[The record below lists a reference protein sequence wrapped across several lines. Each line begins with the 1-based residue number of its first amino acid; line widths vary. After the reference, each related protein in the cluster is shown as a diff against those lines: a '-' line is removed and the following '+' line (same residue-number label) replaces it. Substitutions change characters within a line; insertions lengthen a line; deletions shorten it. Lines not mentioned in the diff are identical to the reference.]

1 DAGAARAGPAS
12 RAGHRRPGRAV
23 QRGPLRRGRAALDRG
38 DPRTRAGSDPRR
50 RDGLL
55 PPRADASPVHR
66 TGDAGAGPRAAAP
79 LPPRTAGRRAA
90 PLARAPGPRRRTRAR
105 AAGRTAA
112 RRAYARGCSPHGPA
126 AILVARARGAL
137 GAAAPPAGLRAPT
150 RLAGAPPP
158 HRRPRPRNGGRGA
171 GGRGARP
178 ARARVRAGRSGHERH
193 GVHRAGAVPR
203 GALRAG
209 RGHCGHPARDAP
221 LRAAPAHMV
230 PAPAPAGSVLAGR
243 DETHARA
250 RAGSDG
256 AMENGRL
263 RIGITCYP
271 VYGGSGVV
279 ATELG
284 LELAQRGH
292 EVHFI
297 TYAQPFRLPFFVE
310 NVYYHEVEVPS
321 YPLFDYP
328 PYSLALAAAMHGTAV
343 RRKLDLLHVHY
354 AVPHATSAW
363 IAREMLRPEEIRV
376 VTTLHGTDIT
386 LVGQDPSF
394 HSITRFSIL
403 HSDGITAVSE
413 YLRRETVERFDIPAD
428 CIEVIPNFVDLG
440 RYRRDLEGCHRSQ
453 LAPDGEKIVMHISNF
468 RPVKRVDD
476 VVRVFARASRRIAAR
491 LVLVGDGPARGLAQK
506 VAEEEG
512 VAGQVVFLG
521 KQASVAELLACA
533 DVLLLPSESE
543 AFGLVALEAMACR
556 SEEHTSELQSRENLV
571 CRLLLEKK

>member
-1 DAGAARAGPAS
+1 
-12 RAGHRRPGRAV
+12 
-23 QRGPLRRGRAALDRG
+23 
-38 DPRTRAGSDPRR
+38 
-50 RDGLL
+50 
-55 PPRADASPVHR
+55 
-66 TGDAGAGPRAAAP
+66 
-79 LPPRTAGRRAA
+79 
-90 PLARAPGPRRRTRAR
+90 
-105 AAGRTAA
+105 
-112 RRAYARGCSPHGPA
+112 
-126 AILVARARGAL
+126 
-137 GAAAPPAGLRAPT
+137 
-150 RLAGAPPP
+150 
-158 HRRPRPRNGGRGA
+158 
-171 GGRGARP
+171 
-178 ARARVRAGRSGHERH
+178 
-193 GVHRAGAVPR
+193 
-203 GALRAG
+203 
-209 RGHCGHPARDAP
+209 
-221 LRAAPAHMV
+221 
-230 PAPAPAGSVLAGR
+230 
-243 DETHARA
+243 
-250 RAGSDG
+250 
-256 AMENGRL
+256 MENGRL

-363 IAREMLRPEEIRV
+363 IAREMLKPEEIRV

-428 CIEVIPNFVDLG
+428 SIEVIPNFVDLE
-440 RYRRDLEGCHRSQ
+440 RYRRDLDGCHRRQ
-453 LAPDGEKIVMHISNF
+453 LAPAGEKIVIHISNF

-476 VVRVFARASRRIAAR
+476 VVRVFARARRRVAAR

-521 KQASVAELLACA
+521 KQSSVAELLACA

-543 AFGLVALEAMACR
+543 AFGLVALEAMACGVPVVATAVGGVPELVPDGVAGVLAPLGDVDAMAEGVVELLASPER
-556 SEEHTSELQSRENLV
+556 WQAASETARDVAARFSSDRVVPRYEALYRRVLSS
-571 CRLLLEKK
+571 